1 MAISSITNS
10 FSKTDSSVTQNP
22 NGVLDKDSFMKLLL
36 TELQYQDPT
45 DPMDSEKI
53 LTQTSQLATLESAD
67 NTNKTME
74 DLVNRLN
81 NNMDMG
87 ALAAIGKMASLGTND
102 ITLPEKNDAQFEV
115 YFANEIKDG
124 TLTIS
129 DAQGHTI
136 KTVPLSSQEGKNG
149 ILSFQWDGL
158 NNSGKRVEQGKYKVS
173 VDYTDA
179 NGDKLKTQPGVYPVE
194 SVRYE
199 DGKPQMKLGSSYVP
213 MKNIVEFY

>member
-1 MAISSITNS
+1 MATSAITNS
-10 FSKTDSSVTQNP
+10 FTKTNSSVTQNP

-45 DPMDSEKI
+45 SPMDTEKI

-74 DLVNRLN
+74 DLVKRLN

-102 ITLPEKNDAQFEV
+102 ITLPEKESANFEV
-115 YFANEIKDG
+115 YFGKEIKDG

-129 DAQGHTI
+129 DTQGHTI
-136 KTVPLSSQEGKNG
+136 KTVPLSSQEGKSG

-158 NNSGKRVEQGKYKVS
+158 NNSGKKVDQGKYRVS

-199 DGKPQMKLGSSYVP
+199 NGKPQMKLGSSYVP
-213 MKNIVEFY
+213 MENIVEFY